1 MPFSLTL
8 IPSLLTFLLAAWKS
22 NMAEIQECLSMS
34 QYPLVQKCHHISLSF
49 FFGFKIW
56 YMNCQA
62 LLKNDST
69 GSLNIH
75 QSKTIIP
82 KAKKILDPVVEV
94 LETKWILLSVPN

>member
-1 MPFSLTL
+1 
-8 IPSLLTFLLAAWKS
+8 
-22 NMAEIQECLSMS
+22 MS
-34 QYPLVQKCHHISLSF
+34 QYPFVQKCHHISLSF

-56 YMNCQA
+56 YMHCQA

-82 KAKKILDPVVEV
+82 KAKKILDPVEKYWKQSGYYYLFQTDITVIIS
-94 LETKWILLSVPN
+94 TGC